1 MPRLPTKLDVA
12 KSLRQESQ
20 LWHEFQPERC
30 GKFRRAWMY
39 VKSLDQSVDLGY
51 IPRIERWG
59 CKWHDATTL
68 ICPKRGYLRWC
79 SPGPR
84 LESAWAMQKVHL
96 YIVRGHVGPSIQHL
110 VRHTAEAP
118 NPTVKYRAEGFWIH
132 GTTLSQW
139 MDEAIQK
146 WQEQV
151 PSMYWGPIR
160 DISRQEMFNLVV
172 AKGVTMDQFHE
183 WLDQRA
189 WDAAQ
194 IQLDADM
201 AALSLGPATNL
212 LEQVHAL
219 EQPKEERGW

>member
-30 GKFRRAWMY
+30 GKFGRAWMY
-39 VKSLDQSVDLGY
+39 AKSLDQSVDLGY

-59 CKWHDATTL
+59 CEWHDATTL

-79 SPGPR
+79 SLGPR
-84 LESAWAMQKVHL
+84 PESAWALQKVHL
-96 YIVRGHVGPSIQHL
+96 YI
-110 VRHTAEAP
+110 AP
-118 NPTVKYRAEGFWIH
+118 DPTVEYRADGFWIH
-132 GTTLSQW
+132 GTTLSLW

-151 PSMYWGPIR
+151 PNVYWGPIR
-160 DISRQEMFNLVV
+160 DIPRQEMFDLVV
-172 AKGVTMDQFHE
+172 KKGVTMDQFHE

-194 IQLDADM
+194 VQLDADM
-201 AALSLGPATNL
+201 ATLSLGPATNL
-212 LEQVHAL
+212 LEQVRAL
-219 EQPKEERGW
+219 ERPESEHGW